1 MLLYSKIKTFLSFLI
16 PHFSY
21 YCQESTKAMTHK
33 KQGIITT
40 FLLHLHP
47 RQLDK
52 RSLIFSRTF
61 GLGGISALLISILFF
76 TGLWLKFHYVPV
88 SNEAYYSILKLQSET
103 HLGQLIRS
111 LHYWSAQLLILVS
124 SLHLIRVFL
133 TNSIYYE
140 RKRNWYYGLS
150 ILFLILASS
159 FTGYLLPWDQLSF
172 WAVTVVTEMP
182 KYIPIVG
189 EPISNFLRGGS
200 EIGQNTL
207 FLYYNLHT
215 GIFPILLIALI
226 AIHFY
231 LVRKAKGVTVDSS
244 KEREIV
250 PTYPHLVYREAL
262 AALIVLILLLGVSF
276 IFTAPLLEAANPNL
290 SPEIISATWYFVALQ
305 ELLIHNHPL
314 YVIVFIPLGLIISG
328 FYVARYIIKK
338 EHIGHWFY
346 NLNGKQI
353 VLLSIVFSVLINSIL
368 LFINSTIWS
377 HFPLKLWINF
387 PLFLLFSSI
396 FLFFIKKKFKAEP
409 PLLFISTFVILVIS
423 YSILTFSHFLI

>member
-1 MLLYSKIKTFLSFLI
+1 
-16 PHFSY
+16 
-21 YCQESTKAMTHK
+21 MTHN
-33 KQGIITT
+33 KQGIVTT

-88 SNEAYYSILKLQSET
+88 NKEAYYSILKLQNET
-103 HLGQLIRS
+103 HLGQLIRN
-111 LHYWSAQLLILVS
+111 LHYWSAQLLIFVS

-133 TNSIYYE
+133 STSIYYE

-182 KYIPIVG
+182 AYVPVIG
-189 EPISNFLRGGS
+189 EPVSNFLRGGS
-200 EIGQNTL
+200 EVGQNTL

-215 GIFPILLIALI
+215 GIFPILLIGLI

-244 KEREIV
+244 KEKEMV
-250 PTYPHLVYREAL
+250 PAYPQLVYREAL
-262 AALIVLILLLGVSF
+262 AALIVLIVLFGISF
-276 IFTAPLLEAANPNL
+276 IFAAPLLEAADPNL
-290 SPEIISATWYFVALQ
+290 SPETISAPWYFAALQ

-314 YVIVFIPLGLIISG
+314 YVLVIIPLSLIVSG
-328 FYVARYIIKK
+328 FYVARYSIKL
-338 EHIGHWFY
+338 ENTGNWFY
-346 NLNGKQI
+346 NSNGKQI
-353 VLLSIVFSVLINSIL
+353 ALFSIIFTILANS
-368 LFINSTIWS
+368 LFLVINSTIWS
-377 HFPLKLWINF
+377 QFSLKLWINF
-387 PLFLLFSSI
+387 PLFLLLSLI
-396 FLFFIKKKFKAEP
+396 FLFSIKTKYKAEP
-409 PLLFISTFVILVIS
+409 PLLFMSAFVILVIS
-423 YSILTFSHFLI
+423 YAILTISHFLI